1 MSGRGAGS
9 TVLLVIALAAACVGS
24 ARAVT
29 TINVEIDYMA
39 DGTHSHQPS
48 AAEMNAV
55 VQMFACH
62 GITLNYVIDQ
72 QVPELGLMIDGP
84 EDEDFFTATGPG
96 TFQSYRSQFFGH
108 AGQPGWHYCIFGHNY
123 QEDGGTTNSS
133 GLAQLPGFNLVVTLG
148 SAVGGIG
155 TPFDRAATFAHE
167 LGHNLGLSHA
177 GTQDEDV
184 VGRFKPVYA
193 SIMCYLFQLRG
204 VKTQLACLGL
214 SSAFN
219 RFKDLDYSDGRVPN
233 VAENALDEG
242 LGAGMHPVDWNC
254 NGTVSGVVGQDL
266 DDPDNDG
273 RWCDAGGAFHVISDR
288 NDWAAVLA
296 SSEPSLT
303 AKVRDAHETCV
314 SPNSVL
320 TTSAASDCDT
330 SQPTLVSEPCRVGDM
345 VFVDPAYGGAQTG
358 AGATPFNSFVG
369 AYNGAATESVIYFR
383 PGTYHSGSGVL
394 SKPLIVTGPQPFTVV
409 P

>member
-1 MSGRGAGS
+1 MRGSVARAAG
-9 TVLLVIALAAACVGS
+9 LLVLAIAATCAGS

-39 DGTHSHQPS
+39 DGTHTHQPS

-72 QVPELGLMIDGP
+72 QVPELALMTDGP
-84 EDEDFFTATGPG
+84 DPRDFFTATGPG

-123 QEDGGTTNSS
+123 QEDGGTTSSS
-133 GLAQLPGFNLVVTLG
+133 GLAQRPGFNLVVTLG
-148 SAVGGIG
+148 SAVGGVG
-155 TPFDRAATFAHE
+155 TSFDRAATFAHE

-184 VGRFKPVYA
+184 VGKFKPVYA
-193 SIMCYLFQLRG
+193 SIMCYMFQLRG

-214 SSAFN
+214 SSVSN
-219 RFKDLDYSDGRVPN
+219 RFKDLDYSDGRLPN
-233 VAENALDEG
+233 VNEGALDEG

-254 NGTVSGVVGQDL
+254 NGSVGGVVAQDL

-273 RWCDAGGAFHVISDR
+273 RWCDAGGAFQVVSDKD
-288 NDWAAVLA
+288 DWAAVLA
-296 SSEPSLT
+296 ASEPSLFD
-303 AKVRDAHETCV
+303 KVWDGHESCI
-314 SPNSVL
+314 SPNAVL
-320 TTSAASDCDT
+320 RTSAALDCSP

-358 AGATPFNSFVG
+358 AGATPFNSFAG
-369 AYNGAATESVIYFR
+369 AYNGAATQSVIYFR
-383 PGTYHSGSGVL
+383 PGTYHSGAGVL
-394 SKPLIVTGPQPFTVV
+394 NKPLTVTGPQSFTVV

>member
-1 MSGRGAGS
+1 MRGGVAGAAG
-9 TVLLVIALAAACVGS
+9 LLVLAIATTCVGP

-48 AAEMNAV
+48 TAEMNAV

-72 QVPELGLMIDGP
+72 QVPELALMTDGP
-84 EDEDFFTATGPG
+84 DPRDFFTATGPG

-123 QEDGGTTNSS
+123 QEDGGGTNSS
-133 GLAQLPGFNLVVTLG
+133 GLAQRPGFNFVVTLG
-148 SAVGGIG
+148 SAVGGVG
-155 TPFDRAATFAHE
+155 TSFDRAATFAHE
-167 LGHNLGLSHA
+167 LGHNLGLTHA
-177 GTQDEDV
+177 GTQDEAV
-184 VGRFKPVYA
+184 VGKFKPVYA
-193 SIMCYLFQLRG
+193 SIMSYMFQLRG

-214 SSAFN
+214 SSAYH
-219 RFKDLDYSDGRVPN
+219 RFKDLDYSDGRLPN

-254 NGTVSGVVGQDL
+254 NGSVAGVVAQDL

-273 RWCDAGGAFHVISDR
+273 RWCDAGGAFQVVSDTD
-288 NDWAAVLA
+288 DWAAVLA
-296 SSEPSLT
+296 SSEPNLFT
-303 AKVRDAHETCV
+303 KVWDGHEQCI
-314 SPNSVL
+314 SPNAVL
-320 TTSAASDCDT
+320 RTSAASNC
-330 SQPTLVSEPCRVGDM
+330 SPAQPTLVSESCRVGDM
-345 VFVDPAYGGAQTG
+345 VFVDPANGGTQTG
-358 AGATPFNSFVG
+358 AGATPFNSFPG
-369 AYNGAATESVIYFR
+369 AYSGAATQSVIYFR

-394 SKPLIVTGPQPFTVV
+394 NKPLTLAGPQPFTIV